1 MPDNLRHTNRLIN
14 QKSPYLLQH
23 AHNPVDW
30 YPWGEEAFA
39 AAKEEDKPIF
49 LSIGYSTC
57 HWCHV
62 MERESFENEEIAKE
76 MNAAFVNIK
85 LDREE
90 HPYLDNLYMDF
101 AQSLMA
107 GASGWPLNVILTPD
121 LKPFFAATYLPPH
134 TRSGLMGLSE
144 LIHRIE
150 EVWNG
155 EEREHVLLQADKIL
169 EIFSESVHLSGAT
182 LPDKDVIHATI
193 ELLFRM
199 SDPVHGGIKGT
210 PKFPIGYQYNMFL
223 HYYATMKD
231 SRALFIVERT
241 LDCMHRGGIYDHLG
255 GGFSRYSVDEF
266 WLVPHFEKMLYDNA
280 LLIIS
285 YLELW
290 QITKKELYKEVCND
304 IISYLLRDMKSPEG
318 GFYSAEDADS
328 EGEEGKFY
336 TWKKEE
342 IEDLLG
348 KEESRL
354 ICDYYQVTPEG
365 NFEGSNILHIP
376 ERIETFSKKHNLDPE
391 VVSDRITAHK
401 KLLWKAREARV
412 HPSKDDKI
420 LSSWNGLMIHA
431 LVEAGC
437 SLNKPEYLEAAVK
450 AADFILSQMWKDGV
464 LLRRWCHEEAMYRG
478 GLDDYAFMIRAMLS
492 LFEADKG
499 TKWLEW
505 ALQMTSLLERKFK
518 AENGA
523 FYQTAEDDEYV
534 ILRKAHFADGAEPSG
549 NSIHCENL
557 QRLYQLTFDNSFL
570 NQAEDILKAV
580 KVHIDNY
587 APGYTYSVI
596 NLIRYYNSH
605 APTLVIALNERNEN
619 YEQIKKAIYE
629 NFIPNKAVIWSR
641 EKDQALFNAI
651 PSLKEKGVV
660 DNQTTLYICHK
671 GICQKPLNYIEDITK
686 AIEKL

>member
-1 MPDNLRHTNRLIN
+1 MPNPLHHTNRLIN

-30 YPWGEEAFA
+30 YPWGEEAFE
-39 AAKEEDKPIF
+39 AAKEADKPIF

-76 MNAAFVNIK
+76 MNAAFINIK

-107 GASGWPLNVILTPD
+107 GVSGWPLNVILTPG

-134 TRSGLMGLSE
+134 TKSGLMGLSE
-144 LIHRIE
+144 LIKRIV

-155 EEREHVLLQADKIL
+155 EEREHILLQADKIL
-169 EIFSESVHLSGAT
+169 EIFAESVHLVGAN
-182 LPDKDVIHATI
+182 LPDKESIQNTI
-193 ELLFRM
+193 ELLFKI
-199 SDPVHGGIKGT
+199 SDPIHGGIKGI
-210 PKFPIGYQYNMFL
+210 PKFPIGYQYNLFL

-231 SRALFIVERT
+231 SRALFIAERT
-241 LDCMHRGGIYDHLG
+241 LDFMQRGGIYDHLG

-290 QITKKELYKEVCND
+290 QITKKALYKEICSD
-304 IISYLLRDMKSPEG
+304 IITYILRDMTSPEG

-336 TWKKEE
+336 TWKLEE
-342 IEDLLG
+342 IENILG
-348 KEESRL
+348 KEQSNL
-354 ICDYYQVTPEG
+354 IRDYYQVTPAG
-365 NFEGSNILHIP
+365 NFEGRNILHIP
-376 ERIETFSKKHNLDPE
+376 ERVEAFSKKHNLDLE
-391 VVSDRITAHK
+391 AVSDRITAHNT
-401 KLLWKAREARV
+401 LLWKVRETRI
-412 HPSKDDKI
+412 HPEKDEKI

-437 SLNKPEYLEAAVK
+437 AFNKPEYLEAAMK
-450 AADFILSQMWKDGV
+450 AAHFIRSQMWKDGV
-464 LLRRWCHEEAMYRG
+464 LFRRWCHGEVMYRG
-478 GLDDYAFMIRAMLS
+478 GLDDYAFLIKALLS
-492 LFEADKG
+492 LFEADMG
-499 TKWLEW
+499 TEWLKW
-505 ALQMTSLLERKFK
+505 ALQMADILAKKFK
-518 AENGA
+518 SEKGA
-523 FYQTAEDDEYV
+523 FYQTDESDEYV

-549 NSIHCENL
+549 SSIHCENL
-557 QRLYQLTFDNSFL
+557 LRLYQLTSDPSFL
-570 NQAEDILKAV
+570 DQAEDILKAV
-580 KVHIDNY
+580 KNYIDNY
-587 APGYTYSVI
+587 APGYTYSII
-596 NLIRYYNSH
+596 NLIRYYNLH
-605 APTLVIALNERNEN
+605 APTLVISLNKQNEN
-619 YEQIKKAIYE
+619 YESIKKAIYE
-629 NFIPNKAVIWSR
+629 NFIPHKAVIWRR
-641 EKDQALFNAI
+641 EEDQELFHLI
-651 PSLKEKGVV
+651 PSVKERIVV
-660 DNQTTLYICHK
+660 ENQTTLYLCYK
-671 GICQKPLNYIEDITK
+671 GICQKPLNSIDDITK